1 MAVATTTR
9 FKKETKLTGT
19 IALVMRARS
28 GFVELIGPLHKIAVT
43 LYFSFVIYYSFLI
56 FTSEHF
62 QKFHKP
68 SFPDDNL

>member
-9 FKKETKLTGT
+9 FKTKLTGT
-19 IALVMRARS
+19 IALVVRALS